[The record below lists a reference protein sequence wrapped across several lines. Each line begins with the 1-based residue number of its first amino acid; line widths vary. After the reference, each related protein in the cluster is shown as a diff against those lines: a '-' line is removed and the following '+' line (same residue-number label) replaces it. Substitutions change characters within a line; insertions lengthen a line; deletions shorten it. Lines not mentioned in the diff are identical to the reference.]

1 MSIKFITVFGP
12 INSRRFGRSLGV
24 DLSPN
29 IKQCNFDC
37 LYCEIQKEE
46 CEKVEQY
53 IDPLVSSKIVVE
65 IEEALKKFP
74 EINVLTFTANGEP
87 TLYPDLYNL
96 IIKVNKI
103 KPLYKFKTLIL
114 SNGGNIFKH
123 QIREILMKFDK
134 VKLSLDCATENCFAK
149 LDRPLKHI
157 KIKDVKSGL
166 LEFSK
171 MYSGEL
177 YIETLFVKGINDNPK
192 ELLELNNFFLQ
203 MHNITR
209 IDFGTIDRPPLYN
222 VKPISHQSL
231 YQISQHFN
239 KYLPIFIVGKA
250 EKNHIKYYLTKS
262 ELLHTLGIRPLT
274 QYDFENLFDEK
285 TSENLKSLKKEGLI
299 EQKKVGEVI
308 FYQPIKSLRQTQMEQ

>member
-1 MSIKFITVFGP
+1 MSLTFGP
-12 INSRRFGRSLGV
+12 VPSRRFGISLGI

-29 IKQCNFDC
+29 SKQCNFDC

-65 IEEALKKFP
+65 IEEALKRFP

-103 KPLYKFKTLIL
+103 KHLYKFKTLIL
-114 SNGGNIFKH
+114 SNGGNIFKPE
-123 QIREILMKFDK
+123 IRNILMKFDK
-134 VKLSLDCATENCFAK
+134 VKLSLDCATEECFRK

-157 KIKDVKSGL
+157 KVLDIKNGL

-171 MYSGEL
+171 TYSGEL
-177 YIETLFVKGINDNPK
+177 YLETLFVKGINDNPK

-209 IDFGTIDRPPLYN
+209 IDFGTIDRPPFYD
-222 VKPISHQSL
+222 VKPISHQAL

-239 KYLPIFIVGKA
+239 KYLPIFIVGQA
-250 EKNHIKYYLTKS
+250 EENHIKYYLTKS

-274 QYDFENLFDEK
+274 KYDFENLFNEK
-285 TSENLKSLKKEGLI
+285 TIENLSILEKEGLI

-308 FYQPIKSLRQTQMEQ
+308 FYQPIKTLRQNKEI

>member
-96 IIKVNKI
+96 IIK
-103 KPLYKFKTLIL
+103 L
-114 SNGGNIFKH
+114 H
-123 QIREILMKFDK
+123 
-134 VKLSLDCATENCFAK
+134 C
-149 LDRPLKHI
+149 
-157 KIKDVKSGL
+157 L
-166 LEFSK
+166 L
-171 MYSGEL
+171 
-177 YIETLFVKGINDNPK
+177 
-192 ELLELNNFFLQ
+192 
-203 MHNITR
+203 
-209 IDFGTIDRPPLYN
+209 
-222 VKPISHQSL
+222 
-231 YQISQHFN
+231 
-239 KYLPIFIVGKA
+239 
-250 EKNHIKYYLTKS
+250 
-262 ELLHTLGIRPLT
+262 
-274 QYDFENLFDEK
+274 
-285 TSENLKSLKKEGLI
+285 
-299 EQKKVGEVI
+299 
-308 FYQPIKSLRQTQMEQ
+308 